1 MAKTEQLHPLCVA
14 PAVRAG
20 VYSAFHTTQAKGAA
34 EWIPDSP
41 SGFRDD
47 DLPYAITLRHAIT
60 LRRAASRLYGM
71 IESIDFSKSWADA
84 LATISR
90 FQRFVPTMG

>member
-47 DLPYAITLRHAIT
+47 DLPYAITLR
-60 LRRAASRLYGM
+60 RAASRLYGM
-71 IESIDFSKSWADA
+71 TESIDFSKSWADA